1 MLSSNLRQFS
11 AIGFF
16 GNHFMP
22 SVHETCMTK
31 KCASPNC
38 NENHDGRECNGC
50 YKYFCEDCYNDFEK
64 DYDFDYSDGS
74 MAGHNAERFCEK
86 CA

>member
-1 MLSSNLRQFS
+1 
-11 AIGFF
+11 
-16 GNHFMP
+16 MP
-22 SVHETCMTK
+22 SVQSNFMAK
-31 KCASPNC
+31 KCASPKC

-50 YKYFCEDCYNDFEK
+50 YEYFCEDCYNDFEI